1 VDASSPPGPDPGQAG
16 HGTVADRLRRTA
28 PGLAPA
34 ERRVARALLRGY
46 PLTGLEPLTVVAE
59 QSAASAPTVLRLV
72 AKLGFAGYPDFQRSL
87 RAELAQRWTAPLDV
101 LPRESAT
108 GLVGTVSEAIRSSV
122 AEDLDRLGAD
132 PDVEAAAALVADERH
147 AVWAVGGRFS
157 SVLAEYLH
165 LHLQL
170 LRSRVYRVPGDPGGR
185 HAALL
190 DVARRDVVIAFDYRR
205 YQHDTVEFGALAVAQ
220 GARLV
225 LFTDK
230 FVSPLAGDATMVI
243 TTNTQTPSPFAVFS
257 PALAAV
263 ELLLVSVVDRLG
275 SAPRARMQRYD
286 AFSTEVSAART
297 RDPDRAREPN
307 HDPDQRAA
315 DPDHHPDSDPD
326 PTARTTPSRSS
337 R

>member
-1 VDASSPPGPDPGQAG
+1 VGALSPPGADPQQPAP
-16 HGTVADRLRRTA
+16 GTVADRLRRA
-28 PGLAPA
+28 GPGLAPA

-59 QSAASAPTVLRLV
+59 QAAASAPTVLRLV

-101 LPRESAT
+101 LPREPAT
-108 GLVGTVSEAIRSSV
+108 GLVGAVSEAIRSSV
-122 AEDLDRLGAD
+122 AEDLDRLTAD
-132 PDVEAAAALVADERH
+132 PDVEAAAALICDERH

-157 SVLAEYLH
+157 GVLAEYLA

-170 LRSRVYRVPGDPGGR
+170 LRPRVHRVPGDPGGR
-185 HAALL
+185 HGALL
-190 DVARRDVVIAFDYRR
+190 DVARRDVVVAFDYRR

-230 FVSPLAGDATMVI
+230 FVSPLAGDAGVVVTS
-243 TTNTQTPSPFAVFS
+243 TTQTSSPFAVLS

-275 SAPRARMQRYD
+275 AAPRARMERYD
-286 AFSTEVSAART
+286 AFSTEVSADPS
-297 RDPDRAREPN
+297 RDTGHDLGSDREP
-307 HDPDQRAA
+307 AA
-315 DPDHHPDSDPD
+315 DPTTGAHPVP
-326 PTARTTPSRSS
+326 RNQPSRRS